1 MASKLSAH
9 AAALVFAVLAAP
21 SQAAENAPSY
31 GQELAQVYGTYQS
44 ILANKEA
51 CTEAAPN
58 TRGAIEKSYKTW
70 QARNGKTL
78 AELDDRLTRMIR
90 GASKDDKEYAR
101 NIGKY
106 EGAMLQQR
114 NDARK
119 AMLAQPRDNLDALC
133 KSLPDL
139 LSSKES
145 DLETVY
151 ADELKSIRSRH

>member
-1 MASKLSAH
+1 MASKLPGNLAT
-9 AAALVFAVLAAP
+9 LVLAAL
-21 SQAAENAPSY
+21 AAPLHGAETAPSY
-31 GQELAQVYGTYQS
+31 GQQLAQVYGTYQS
-44 ILANKEA
+44 VVANTEA
-51 CTEAAPN
+51 CSEAAPGM
-58 TRGAIEKSYKTW
+58 RGPIDKSLKAW
-70 QARNGKTL
+70 HARNDKTI
-78 AELDDRLTRMIR
+78 AELDERLTRMIR
-90 GASKDDKEYAR
+90 GASKDDQEYAR

-119 AMLAQPRDNLDALC
+119 AMLAQPRENLDALC